1 MSTVDI
7 IVLNS
12 SNLVLYAEPDLTLT
26 STEASG
32 SGWIDHKNTTANCTL
47 ISGVTLPTAS
57 QVCGIYSYVN
67 GVFAVANQSLYNSM
81 LLTPAQ
87 NSKISSLTTSC
98 ANAITS
104 GFTSSALGTI
114 YTYPSQ
120 IVDQQNLSANVM
132 SSLLPSLPSTWTT
145 PQMCMSS
152 SGVWSYV
159 NHTAAQIQQVGSDG
173 KTAVLAALV
182 HKQTLVNS
190 VMAATTVAQVNAIN
204 W

>member
-1 MSTVDI
+1 MNTSI
-7 IVLNS
+7 IVRNS
-12 SNLVLYAEPDLTLT
+12 DSHAMYAQDGLELTTEGVVGNVFIDPNL
-26 STEASG
+26 
-32 SGWIDHKNTTANCTL
+32 TTANATL
-47 ISGVTLPTAS
+47 IQNVDVPDDFLPNAFTY
-57 QVCGIYSYVN
+57 IN
-67 GVFAVANQSLYNSM
+67 GVFAVANASAYSQYRLI
-81 LLTPAQ
+81 PAR

-98 ANAITS
+98 AAAITA

>member
-1 MSTVDI
+1 MNTSI
-7 IVLNS
+7 IVRNS
-12 SNLVLYAEPDLTLT
+12 DSHAMYAQDGLELTTEGVVGNVFIDPNL
-26 STEASG
+26 
-32 SGWIDHKNTTANCTL
+32 TTANATL
-47 ISGVTLPTAS
+47 IQNVAVPNDFLPNAFTY
-57 QVCGIYSYVN
+57 IN
-67 GVFAVANQSLYNSM
+67 GVFAVANTSAYSQYRLI
-81 LLTPAQ
+81 PAR

-104 GFTSSALGTI
+104 GFTSSALGNV

-120 IVDQQNLSANVM
+120 IVDQQNLSANVL
-132 SSLLPSLPSTWTT
+132 SSFFPSLPSTWTT

-173 KTAVLAALV
+173 KNAVLAALV